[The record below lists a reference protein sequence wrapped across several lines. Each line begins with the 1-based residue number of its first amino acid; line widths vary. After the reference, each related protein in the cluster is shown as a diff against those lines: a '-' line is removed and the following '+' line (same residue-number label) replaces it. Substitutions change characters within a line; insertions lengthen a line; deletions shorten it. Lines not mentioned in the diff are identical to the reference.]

1 MKKQISINFF
11 FLLLLLFYSSSL
23 CAEEY
28 IVRHPQLGI
37 KTRWDKSANKVIVD
51 DINKESNVYKAGLR
65 AGDTI
70 SMIGMSA
77 PTSLI
82 AAKYAILDLTP
93 GETGKITYK
102 RNGEVK
108 WAQFIIETKEYKT
121 FYNGNLKKIKLP
133 RTDNESML
141 HPGIARSGF
150 SKYIQYSRNYLTL
163 LQKVESGEFDPEV
176 AAYSAISGFYY
187 LYDKGEKS
195 RIDKDVY
202 AVVNNRFYNLINSIS
217 AKISTDFR
225 ESKIRKLDGHLVNFI
240 DTIFEYYYLPNYDEF
255 PDIQKQTANLSYM
268 KEVLSKYEA
277 EALKNSKRK
286 LQH

>member
-1 MKKQISINFF
+1 
-11 FLLLLLFYSSSL
+11 L
-23 CAEEY
+23 CAEEFIARY
-28 IVRHPQLGI
+28 PQLGI
-37 KTRWDKSANKVIVD
+37 KMHWDKSANTLIVD
-51 DINKESNVYKAGLR
+51 DINKASNIYKAGLR

-77 PTSLI
+77 PTSLLG
-82 AAKYAILDLTP
+82 AKYAILDLTP

-102 RNGEVK
+102 RNGKVTRT
-108 WAQFIIETKEYKT
+108 QFIIETKEYRT

-133 RTDNESML
+133 RTDHESVL
-141 HPGIARSGF
+141 HLGITQSGF
-150 SKYIQYSRNYLTL
+150 SKYIQYSKNYLTL
-163 LQKVESGEFDPEV
+163 LQKVESGEFDPKV

-187 LYDKGEKS
+187 LYDKGKKS

-225 ESKIRKLDGHLVNFI
+225 ESKIRKPDGHLVKFI
-240 DTIFEYYYLPNYDEF
+240 DTIYEFYYLPNYDEF

-268 KEVLSKYEA
+268 KKVLAKYEA
-277 EALKNSKRK
+277 EALKK
-286 LQH
+286 